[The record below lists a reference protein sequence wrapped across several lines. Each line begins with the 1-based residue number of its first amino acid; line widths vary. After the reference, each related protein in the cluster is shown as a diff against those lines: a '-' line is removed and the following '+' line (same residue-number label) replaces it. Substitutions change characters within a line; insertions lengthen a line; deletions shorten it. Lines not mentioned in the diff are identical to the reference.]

1 MKLAQKLIEIMVEI
15 HLSLVVI
22 RSVNLEESVKFY
34 QMLGLNFEKHQH
46 ENGLEHFASNIGQAT
61 FEIYPQTARMGATTG
76 TRLGFQVLDVDSL
89 VIRLQKADVTV
100 ITKPSVSEW
109 GRRAV
114 VVDPDGHRIELIQ
127 QSMIGCQLDR

>member
-1 MKLAQKLIEIMVEI
+1 MVEV
-15 HLSLVVI
+15 HLSILVI
-22 RSVNLEESVKFY
+22 RSGNLEESVKFY

-46 ENGLEHFASNIGQAT
+46 GNGLEHFASNIRETT
-61 FEIYPQTARMGATTG
+61 FEIYPQTDQGGTTTG

-89 VIRLQKADVTV
+89 VIRLQKENFTV

-127 QSMIGCQLDR
+127 L